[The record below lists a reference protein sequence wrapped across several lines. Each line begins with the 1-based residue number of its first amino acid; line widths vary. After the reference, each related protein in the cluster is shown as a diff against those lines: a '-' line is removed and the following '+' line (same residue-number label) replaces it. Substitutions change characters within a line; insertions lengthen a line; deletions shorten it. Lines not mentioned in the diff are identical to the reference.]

1 MKNEKEFRT
10 AAANL
15 LKMVEAQERGEISEY
30 QLLRAWKQFMRA
42 GTDYI
47 KRLGSASNLN

>member
-1 MKNEKEFRT
+1 MKNEKEFR
-10 AAANL
+10 ASAEHL
-15 LKMVEAQERGEISEY
+15 LEMVDACERGEISEY

-42 GTDYI
+42 GADYI